1 MALVRFKGMPQLP
14 SLENQCLDVALV
26 NCYFKY
32 LLIFNFFYYILH
44 TSNRNDMA
52 AGFRSLCSC
61 ACVIHTGLP
70 AVCHNSLLC

>member
-32 LLIFNFFYYILH
+32 LLIFNFFITYCILLIEMTWLQVLDPFVH
-44 TSNRNDMA
+44 
-52 AGFRSLCSC
+52 
-61 ACVIHTGLP
+61 VP
-70 AVCHNSLLC
+70 V

>member
-32 LLIFNFFYYILH
+32 LFIFNFLEFELFTTYCILLIKM
-44 TSNRNDMA
+44 TWLQVLDP
-52 AGFRSLCSC
+52 
-61 ACVIHTGLP
+61 CVHVP
-70 AVCHNSLLC
+70 V